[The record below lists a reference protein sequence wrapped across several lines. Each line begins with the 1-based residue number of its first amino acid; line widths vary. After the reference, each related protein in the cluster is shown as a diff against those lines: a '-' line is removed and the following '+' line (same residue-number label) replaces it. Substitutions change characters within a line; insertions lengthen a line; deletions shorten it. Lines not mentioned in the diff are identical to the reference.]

1 MSKAPVMDYVQKHLK
16 KTKYRSVAHLCSTLD
31 LNYDNLGH
39 YLRSEYK
46 FNLHYFITLVE
57 VLEVDVFEFYGV
69 IYRAEKD
76 KGLL

>member
-1 MSKAPVMDYVQKHLK
+1 VYNPY
-16 KTKYRSVAHLCSTLD
+16 TLAE
-31 LNYDNLGH
+31 LHANLGH

-69 IYRAEKD
+69 IYRAERD